1 MKDVTIFLLFFLS
14 IFLSAAGAWFIGK
27 YGQLF
32 NLLDK
37 PNTRSSHRTAT
48 PKGGGLGLLAAFL
61 AASFLLGLP
70 AGLWL
75 PAAVVAGISFMGD
88 RNEISPAYR
97 LFFQFAAGIIFL
109 AVHWKSSSQP
119 PFNLLMIM
127 PLALFITTTANYYN
141 FMDGING
148 IAGLTGLIGFGLL
161 AVFAHSRDADTSLK
175 LLAICLSLS
184 CLGFLPFNMPQA
196 RVFMGDVGSILL
208 GFLFAVIVISVS
220 RNVLEFISLAC
231 FLFPFYADE
240 ITTEIIR
247 LKDGEKLWTPHRR
260 HLYQI
265 LTNEYGIA
273 HWKISAGYGMVQLFG
288 GISVFFMLRAGIYP
302 LLVMIS
308 GYFVIF
314 TLISGTIRYRLV
326 KNSKNDI

>member
-1 MKDVTIFLLFFLS
+1 MKDVTIFSTFFLS
-14 IFLSAAGAWFIGK
+14 IFLSAAGAWFVSK
-27 YGQLF
+27 YGHHL
-32 NLLDK
+32 NLLDR
-37 PNTRSSHRTAT
+37 PNHRSSHHTAT
-48 PKGGGLGLLAAFL
+48 PKGGGLGLLVAFL
-61 AASFLLGLP
+61 SASVLLGIP

-75 PAAVVAGISFMGD
+75 TAAFLAGISFMGD
-88 RNEISPAYR
+88 RSEISPAYR
-97 LFFQFAAGIIFL
+97 LFCQFAAGIIFL
-109 AVHWKSSSQP
+109 VFHWKSGSQP
-119 PFNLLMIM
+119 PFDFLVII
-127 PLALFITTTANYYN
+127 PLTLFIVATTNYYN

-161 AVFAHSRDADTSLK
+161 AIFAHSRDADPNLK

-208 GFLFAVIVISVS
+208 GFLFAVIVISLS
-220 RNVLEFISLAC
+220 RNVLDFFSQAC

-273 HWKISAGYGMVQLFG
+273 HWKVSAGYGMVQLFIG
-288 GISVFFMLRAGIYP
+288 LSTFLMLQAGIYP
-302 LLVMIS
+302 LAGIIS
-308 GYFVIF
+308 VYFIIF
-314 TLISGTIRYRLV
+314 SLISNAIRHRLA
-326 KNSKNDI
+326 KNSENDI

>member
-1 MKDVTIFLLFFLS
+1 
-14 IFLSAAGAWFIGK
+14 
-27 YGQLF
+27 
-32 NLLDK
+32 
-37 PNTRSSHRTAT
+37 
-48 PKGGGLGLLAAFL
+48 
-61 AASFLLGLP
+61 
-70 AGLWL
+70 
-75 PAAVVAGISFMGD
+75 
-88 RNEISPAYR
+88 
-97 LFFQFAAGIIFL
+97 
-109 AVHWKSSSQP
+109 
-119 PFNLLMIM
+119 M
-127 PLALFITTTANYYN
+127 PLTLFITATANYYN

-273 HWKISAGYGMVQLFG
+273 HWKISAGYAMVQLFIG
-288 GISVFFMLRAGIYP
+288 LSVFFMLRAGIFP
-302 LLVMIS
+302 LFVMIL
-308 GYFVIF
+308 GYFIIF

-326 KNSKNDI
+326 KNSKDDI

>member
-1 MKDVTIFLLFFLS
+1 MKYVTIFLLFFLS
-14 IFLSAAGAWFIGK
+14 LFLSAAGAWFVSK
-27 YGQLF
+27 YGHLL

-61 AASFLLGLP
+61 AASVLLGLP

-75 PAAVVAGISFMGD
+75 PAAFLAGISFMGD
-88 RNEISPAYR
+88 RSEISPAYR
-97 LFFQFAAGIIFL
+97 LFFQFAAAIIFL
-109 AVHWKSSSQP
+109 AIHWKSSSQP
-119 PFNLLMIM
+119 PFNILMIM
-127 PLALFITTTANYYN
+127 PLALFITATANYYN

-161 AVFAHSRDADTSLK
+161 AVFAHSRDADTNLK
-175 LLAICLSLS
+175 LLAICLSFS

-208 GFLFAVIVISVS
+208 GFLFAVMVISIS

-273 HWKISAGYGMVQLFG
+273 HWKISAGYGMLQLFI
-288 GISVFFMLRAGIYP
+288 GISALLMVQVGIYP
-302 LLVMIS
+302 LAVMIALNFIVFS
-308 GYFVIF
+308 
-314 TLISGTIRYRLV
+314 LISGTIRYRLV
-326 KNSKNDI
+326 KNSEDDI

>member
-1 MKDVTIFLLFFLS
+1 MKAVTIFSAYFLS

-27 YGQLF
+27 YGHHLD
-32 NLLDK
+32 LLDK

-61 AASFLLGLP
+61 AASVLLDIP

-75 PAAVVAGISFMGD
+75 PAALLAGISFLGD
-88 RNEISPAYR
+88 RSEISPVYR

-109 AVHWKSSSQP
+109 LVHWKSGSQAP
-119 PFNLLMIM
+119 YNLLMIF
-127 PLALFITTTANYYN
+127 PLALFIAATANYYN

-184 CLGFLPFNMPQA
+184 CLGFLPFNLPQA

-208 GFLFAVIVISVS
+208 GFIFAVMVISIS
-220 RNVLEFISLAC
+220 RNVLDFISLAC

-273 HWKISAGYGMVQLFG
+273 HWKISAGYGIVQLLI
-288 GISVFFMLRAGIYP
+288 GISAFLMLHVGIYP
-302 LLVMIS
+302 LAVMIS
-308 GYFVIF
+308 VYFIIF
-314 TLISGTIRYRLV
+314 SLISGALRYRLV
-326 KNSKNDI
+326 KNSEDDI